1 MKQPAPDFYLIAHS
15 HGLSLL
21 DGITDWRKKKLVVD
35 EHDPRYGE
43 AFQGWFNGSIM
54 NDPFSANVID
64 NTVLLNKI
72 EAWVITCGSKIGP
85 LAKLESKSGTPNL
98 RISRKFSDILD
109 SWNGPLPIVSMLNG
123 NEPALTMLNRLPAY
137 DFIDQEISAIEAN
150 VPIIDEM
157 FIDQSI
163 SAWVSEVYFSLVA
176 IKKLVRNKLIHVLP
190 PPPRE
195 NPLFSQHFEVL
206 SDLVKR
212 HGFLSDQLRV
222 KWYRRYC
229 RRLITLLTSLDCNV
243 VAPPADACNSDGLLK
258 EEYAEGL
265 THGNSKYGQLIA
277 KQIALIVPT
286 AR

>member
-1 MKQPAPDFYLIAHS
+1 MKKRVPDLYLIAHS
-15 HGLSLL
+15 HGVSLL
-21 DGITDWRKKKLVVD
+21 DGITDWRTKKLVVN

-54 NDPFSANVID
+54 NDPFIARVID
-64 NTVLLNKI
+64 NTVLLNNI
-72 EAWVITCGSKIGP
+72 EAWLITSGSKIGP
-85 LAKLESKSGTPNL
+85 LAKLESENGVQVL
-98 RISRKFSDILD
+98 RISRTFSAILD
-109 SWNGPLPIVSMLNG
+109 SWNGSSPIVSMLNG
-123 NEPALTMLNRLPAY
+123 NEHALTMLNRLPVY
-137 DFIDQEISAIEAN
+137 DFIDPEISAIEAN

-157 FIDQSI
+157 FIDQNI
-163 SAWVSEVYFSLVA
+163 AAWVSEVYYSLAA

-190 PPPRE
+190 PPPRV
-195 NPLFSQHFEVL
+195 NPLLSQHFEVL
-206 SDLVKR
+206 SDLVTR

-229 RRLITLLTSLDCNV
+229 RRLTALLTSLDCNV
-243 VAPPADACNSDGLLK
+243 VAPPPDACNADGLLM

-277 KQIALIVPT
+277 KQIELLVTI